1 MTKEELYDIVQLNQ
15 IQIQFGC
22 NLVHYFTSEKLS
34 ELLERI
40 VTLRIDTAKNT
51 GLMLSPISIQDNL
64 SLGDDNYLIMI
75 RGKVVATGI
84 VNTKKLLVLNSSE
97 IKGDKT
103 FDPVFNIPAVWIS
116 EEDREE
122 AMQRG
127 LSVLNIETILI
138 THLAEIIKNY
148 SSKLHGRQDTQFL
161 IEKLAISHPKVV
173 EEVTPKYLTVGE
185 ITQILKSLLSK
196 GVSILDFLTIM
207 ETIGDSV
214 YLTKDINKLT
224 EMVLSEL
231 VS

>member
-1 MTKEELYDIVQLNQ
+1 MTKEELYDTVQLNQ
-15 IQIQFGC
+15 IQIQFGYQ
-22 NLVHYFTSEKLS
+22 LVHYFTSEKLS

-103 FDPVFNIPAVWIS
+103 LDPVFNIPAVWIL
-116 EEDREE
+116 EEDRED

-127 LSVLNIETILI
+127 LTVLSIETILI

-185 ITQILKSLLSK
+185 ITQILKFLLSK

-231 VS
+231 TS

>member
-1 MTKEELYDIVQLNQ
+1 MTKEELYDTVQLNQ
-15 IQIQFGC
+15 IQIQFGYQ
-22 NLVHYFTSEKLS
+22 LVHYFTSEKLS
-34 ELLERI
+34 GLLERI

-103 FDPVFNIPAVWIS
+103 LDPVFNIPAVWIL
-116 EEDREE
+116 EEDRED

-127 LSVLNIETILI
+127 LTVLSIETILI

-161 IEKLAISHPKVV
+161 IERLAISHPKVV

-185 ITQILKSLLSK
+185 ITQILKFLLSK

-207 ETIGDSV
+207 ETIGDSI

-231 VS
+231 TS

>member
-1 MTKEELYDIVQLNQ
+1 MTKEELYDTVQLNQ
-15 IQIQFGC
+15 IQIQFGYQ
-22 NLVHYFTSEKLS
+22 LVHYFTSEKLS

-84 VNTKKLLVLNSSE
+84 VNTKKILVLNSSE

-103 FDPVFNIPAVWIS
+103 LDPVFNIPAVWIL
-116 EEDREE
+116 EEDRED

-127 LSVLNIETILI
+127 LTVLSIETILI

-185 ITQILKSLLSK
+185 ITQILKFLLSK

-231 VS
+231 TS